1 MKTKRAVLLTG
12 DRDWLDQGRIDEV
25 LGDLPPGTLLIHGNC
40 RGVDQMGHDA
50 AMDLLGMMTYSGR
63 QLGEAERDERNRR
76 DRGEVPA

>member
-1 MKTKRAVLLTG
+1 
-12 DRDWLDQGRIDEV
+12 
-25 LGDLPPGTLLIHGNC
+25 
-40 RGVDQMGHDA
+40 MGHDA